1 MEEMYKKVK
10 EHLKEGDV
18 TVKVFNVDKRVN
30 STMFKHEIWKEI
42 APKDCTLAYNVVWTQ
57 IHSCL
62 KGSIEVVVK
71 KEEDANGNV
80 DYVPKFKHLT
90 LDEYMDEDVFPYQ
103 RTKVT
108 PPQRAEAYK
117 IFENYQLYLHDKG
130 LWDDSDKALYILKNS
145 FLQQVIRREHV
156 IKFNFSPESEGA
168 FYYDRVYIDE
178 VQDFTQ
184 AEILLF
190 FLSAGMYSTLFMV
203 GDTAQAV
210 EEAVSFRF
218 EEIRGLVYKVCN
230 DDIPKPTKLHVNF
243 RSHKGILNLAANV
256 IERMKQ
262 AFGQSSEL
270 LSVDSGLLL
279 GPKAAVFP
287 YFKSLTNAHKNN
299 HKSSQLFHD
308 SKEMI
313 KNLMEYKPNAFFL
326 TPESNVEHLKEM
338 TDNAGQVLSIVD
350 SKGLEFM
357 EVVIVDFFSSVP
369 VSDREHWKRLFTLK
383 PDEPLGDFPHPQIES
398 QLKKLYVAITRAR
411 NRLVFIET
419 GLFDVNGNGRAFDL
433 VQAVWKSWSG
443 IGTKDTPA
451 DSLPNFIENFAPDFS
466 NAVIQQSD
474 YELFASALNFIQRV
488 LKIITNTLI
497 ITMLL
502 IYY

>member
-1 MEEMYKKVK
+1 MFSFQRNKLTSSQRK
-10 EHLKEGDV
+10 EA
-18 TVKVFNVDKRVN
+18 
-30 STMFKHEIWKEI
+30 HEIFK
-42 APKDCTLAYNVVWTQ
+42 KYQAYLVN
-57 IHSCL
+57 
-62 KGSIEVVVK
+62 
-71 KEEDANGNV
+71 N
-80 DYVPKFKHLT
+80 
-90 LDEYMDEDVFPYQ
+90 
-103 RTKVT
+103 
-108 PPQRAEAYK
+108 
-117 IFENYQLYLHDKG
+117 G
-130 LWDDSDKALYILKNS
+130 LWDDSDKALYILKS
-145 FLQQVIRREHV
+145 SCLQQVLRREHV

-168 FYYDRVYIDE
+168 FYYDKVYIDE

-230 DDIPKPTKLHVNF
+230 KVIADPIKLDLNF

-256 IERMKQ
+256 IEKMKL
-262 AFGQSSEL
+262 AFVPSSEL

-287 YFKSLTNAHKNN
+287 YFKSLTNAYKDKHMSNK
-299 HKSSQLFHD
+299 LFHG
-308 SKEMI
+308 SKDMI
-313 KNLMEYKPNAFFL
+313 KKLMEYKPNAFFL

-338 TDNAGQVLSIVD
+338 TENAGQVLSIVD

-369 VSDREHWKRLFTLK
+369 VSDRDHWKRLFTLK
-383 PDEPLGDFPHPQIES
+383 PDEPLGDFPYPQIES

-419 GLFDVNGNGRAFDL
+419 GLVDVNKDGRAFDL
-433 VQAVWKSWSG
+433 VQAAWKSWLG
-443 IGTKDTPA
+443 IGTRDKSGPELIEKFELPA
-451 DSLPNFIENFAPDFS
+451 AI
-466 NAVIQQSD
+466 IQQTD
-474 YELFASALNFIQRV
+474 YERLKNACNFIQRV
-488 LKIITNTLI
+488 TKINTNNLILLLTTL
-497 ITMLL
+497 LL
-502 IYY
+502 